1 MGFQD
6 NVDSIRKGKTMGLLT
21 FKGGLHPYDGKEL
34 SKDKPIREYL
44 PKGEMVFPV
53 SQHIGAPA
61 VPCVKKGDRVLVGQ
75 KIAEAGGFV
84 SANIHSSVSG
94 TVKKIEPRL
103 TVAGTKVNSII
114 VENDGEY
121 EQVAFVPVL
130 ERTREN
136 IINAVKEAGIIGLG
150 GAGFPTHVKLSP
162 KEPGKID
169 TIIINAAECEP
180 YITADYRCM
189 METPEIMISGLKLIL
204 SLFPE
209 AEGVIGIEDNKPDAI
224 KKLSDLCEK
233 EEKIRVAP
241 LKTKYP
247 QGAERSL
254 IFAVTGRAINSG
266 MLPADAGCIVDNVAT
281 AIAIHEAVVLG
292 KPLYERVVT
301 VTGEAI
307 SEPCNLKV
315 KSGTNVAELAE
326 AAGGFKEQPQKVIS
340 GGPMMGMA
348 LGTMNVPC
356 GKAFSSLLCFTRDEV
371 AACEPSNCIRC
382 GRCVSVCPA
391 GLMPTKLSELA
402 DRGDFAQFDEL
413 NGCECVECGCCS
425 YICPAKRRL
434 TQSMKTGRRE
444 AMALRRRNKA

>member
-1 MGFQD
+1 
-6 NVDSIRKGKTMGLLT
+6 MGLLT

-34 SKDKPIREYL
+34 SKDKPITEYL
-44 PKGEMVFPV
+44 PQGELVYPL

-61 VPCVKKGDRVLVGQ
+61 VACVKKGDRVLVGQ

-94 TVKKIEPRL
+94 TVKKVEPRT
-103 TVAGTKVNSII
+103 TVSGSKVNCII
-114 VENDGEY
+114 VENDGLY
-121 EQVAFVPVL
+121 EQAEFTPVA
-130 ERTREN
+130 ERTPEA
-136 IINAVKEAGIIGLG
+136 IIGAVKEAGIVGLG

-162 KEPGKID
+162 KEPDKID

-189 METPEIMISGLKLIL
+189 MEIPEKLISGLNLIL
-204 SLFPE
+204 SIFPK
-209 AEGVIGIEDNKPDAI
+209 AKGVIGIEDNKPDAI
-224 KKLSDLCEK
+224 AKLTEMCKSEDRIE
-233 EEKIRVAP
+233 VAA

-254 IFAVTGRAINSG
+254 IFAVTGRAINSS

-281 AIAIHEAVVLG
+281 AIAIHEAVTEG

-301 VTGEAI
+301 VTGDAI
-307 SEPCNLKV
+307 ANPANFKV
-315 KSGTNVAELAE
+315 KAGTNAAELAE
-326 AAGGFKEQPQKVIS
+326 AAGGFKTQPEKVIS
-340 GGPMMGMA
+340 GGSMMGMA
-348 LGTMNVPC
+348 LGTLNVPC
-356 GKAFSSLLCFTRDEV
+356 GKTFSSLLCFTKDEV

-382 GRCVSVCPA
+382 GRCVNVCPA
-391 GLMPTKLSELA
+391 GLMPTRLSEIA
-402 DRGDFAQFDEL
+402 DHGNFELFDQL

-425 YICPAKRRL
+425 YVCPAKRRL

-444 AMALRRRNKA
+444 ALALRRKKK

>member
-1 MGFQD
+1 
-6 NVDSIRKGKTMGLLT
+6 MGLLT

-34 SKDKPIREYL
+34 SKDKAIKEYL
-44 PKGEMVFPV
+44 PQGELVFPL

-61 VPCVKKGDRVLVGQ
+61 VACVKKGDRVLVGQ

-94 TVKKIEPRL
+94 TVKKIEPRT
-103 TVAGTKVNSII
+103 TVAGSKVNCII
-114 VENDGEY
+114 VTNDGEY
-121 EQVAFVPVL
+121 EQAPFEPLKDRSSKSV
-130 ERTREN
+130 
-136 IINAVKEAGIIGLG
+136 INAVKEAGIVGLG

-162 KEPGKID
+162 KEPDKID

-189 METPEIMISGLKLIL
+189 MEIPEKLISGLKIIL
-204 SLFPE
+204 SLFPK
-209 AEGVIGIEDNKPDAI
+209 AKGVIGIEDNKPDAI
-224 KKLSDLCEK
+224 KHLTELCK
-233 EEKIRVAP
+233 EEERIEVAA

-254 IFAVTGRAINSG
+254 IFAVTGRSINSS

-281 AIAIHEAVVLG
+281 AIAIHEAVELG

-301 VTGEAI
+301 VTGDAVK
-307 SEPCNLKV
+307 EPGNFLV
-315 KSGTNVAELAE
+315 KAGTNAAELAE
-326 AAGGFKEQPQKVIS
+326 AAGGFKTAPEKVIS

-348 LGTMNVPC
+348 LATLDVPC
-356 GKAFSSLLCFTRDEV
+356 GKTFSSLLCFTKDEV
-371 AACEPSNCIRC
+371 AACEPSACIRC

-391 GLMPTKLSELA
+391 GLMPTKLSEVA
-402 DRGDFAQFDEL
+402 DHGDFALFDAL

-425 YICPAKRRL
+425 YVCPAKRRL

-444 AMALRRRNKA
+444 ALALRRKNQ

>member
-1 MGFQD
+1 
-6 NVDSIRKGKTMGLLT
+6 MGLLT

-34 SKDKPIREYL
+34 SKDKAIKEYL
-44 PKGEMVFPV
+44 PTGELVYPL

-61 VPCVKKGDRVLVGQ
+61 VACVKPKDRVLVGQ

-94 TVKKIEPRL
+94 TVKKIEART
-103 TVAGTKVNSII
+103 TVAGSKVTCII
-114 VENDGEY
+114 VENDGLY
-121 EQVAFVPVL
+121 ETVPFEPVKDQS
-130 ERTREN
+130 RES

-162 KEPGKID
+162 KEPDKID

-189 METPEIMISGLKLIL
+189 MEIPEQLISGLNIML
-204 SLFPE
+204 SLFPS
-209 AEGVIGIEDNKPDAI
+209 AKGVIGIEDNKPDAI
-224 KKLSDLCEK
+224 KKLKELCANESRI
-233 EEKIRVAP
+233 EVAE

-254 IFAVTGRAINSG
+254 IFAVTGRQINSS

-281 AIAIHEAVVLG
+281 AIAIHEAVTLG
-292 KPLYERVVT
+292 KPLYERVAT
-301 VTGEAI
+301 VTGDAI
-307 SEPCNLKV
+307 KEPGNFKI
-315 KSGTNVAELAE
+315 KSGTNVAELVE
-326 AAGGFKEQPQKVIS
+326 AAGGFKTQPEKVIS

-348 LGTMNVPC
+348 LGTLDVPC
-356 GKAFSSLLCFTRDEV
+356 GKSFSSLLCFTKDEV

-391 GLMPTKLSELA
+391 GLMPTKLSEIA
-402 DRGDFAQFDEL
+402 DHGNFELFDQL

-444 AMALRRRNKA
+444 AMALRRKKQQK